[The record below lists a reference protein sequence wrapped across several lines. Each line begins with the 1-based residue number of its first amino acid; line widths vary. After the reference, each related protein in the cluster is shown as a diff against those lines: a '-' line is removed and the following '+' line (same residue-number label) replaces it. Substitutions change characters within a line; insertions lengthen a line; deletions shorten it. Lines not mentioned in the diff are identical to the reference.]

1 MAFSCYSNNEN
12 MGQCQK
18 QCDYCRLHYHGLR
31 LRLQRYK
38 INVRHT
44 LHQKEITVHI
54 SERLMKDLKALKR
67 KDQTAFINALV
78 ELISNGI

>member
-1 MAFSCYSNNEN
+1 

-31 LRLQRYK
+31 LHLQRYK
-38 INVRHT
+38 INVIQK
-44 LHQKEITVHI
+44 LHQNDVTVHI
-54 SERLMKDLKALKR
+54 SERLMNDLKALKR
-67 KDQTAFINALV
+67 KDKRAFKNALV